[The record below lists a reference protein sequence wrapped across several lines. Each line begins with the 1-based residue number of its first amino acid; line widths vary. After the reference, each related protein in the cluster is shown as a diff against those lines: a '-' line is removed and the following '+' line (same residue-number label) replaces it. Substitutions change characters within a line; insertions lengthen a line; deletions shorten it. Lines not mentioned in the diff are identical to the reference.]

1 MKRPNFKTMA
11 ACLLLVCGMP
21 CPVSGQSVPGSY
33 DIAARSQSF
42 CPASRQASELFCKKP
57 EAMDY
62 STGRATIRIPVYT
75 IRTASFTLP
84 ISLSYTTGGIKAEQ
98 KNGPVALG
106 WTLEAEPVIS
116 REVRGLPDE
125 QSFLYDKSNLTR
137 LPDIY
142 KARIG
147 QGTCDVLE
155 DIFHMKLIDASADFV
170 LQQADSHQFIPRL
183 FHRPELK
190 VSLGESETKVNDSF
204 NNQLRVIDGTGNK
217 YLFGQDANARE
228 ETSLVNS
235 YSAQTAWKASE
246 ITSPDGGRISFSYY
260 TDLPDEVY
268 KGAYD
273 YYATEDNY
281 PDYHVPSPGTPPHPG
296 YWAGVNGQ
304 ENYYYMNGTT
314 IQPGGTPKPVFEK
327 WGGVGNR
334 SYFGAVA
341 TVKVRPIKGIAFS
354 GGTVSFSYSSTGNCL
369 EKILVKDTQGN
380 VVRSVTLM
388 QKKAGHGRILLEALK
403 IADGDGNTVETYK
416 MNYFGGDYDPATK
429 AVDYWGY
436 YNGKSGNTDFVPRQT
451 VSITNNRQTY
461 SFTIGGA
468 DKSGDLYSARIH
480 TLSDITYP
488 AGGKTVYAYGLSRIP
503 APDSASGYIDGGQ
516 LRITEITD
524 YPVAGHPV
532 KRVFKYYSGDNE
544 EGIGSTR
551 FPMCNLAYRQK
562 MKKYYVN
569 SNQIAPDVRPVDYTL
584 YTHSNSVT
592 QDQDVYFDKVM
603 EFVNP
608 QGSQPAPGSVPELSA
623 ERQVGES
630 TVHHFDNRAVW
641 PDSYYTN
648 PDNLHNIDEPVNN
661 RVLLQAE
668 KRTDIINHDRQAG
681 SVSSLPRHSF
691 HDISDLRRL
700 SLIEGATD
708 AMVASSSKLRE
719 LYQNSYSHRTGKGYT
734 VVDAEDGSQTVT
746 VYGNDTVLTRSVS
759 KIHENRYNLIRE
771 SKMDNSDGTYD
782 RVVYTY
788 PFDRSNTIDAAM
800 TASNELS
807 TPVEARYYSDG
818 NLLKTVRYRYEQGAV
833 NRGYSLSAVEES
845 VNAANTQFRDVETYS
860 RPLKCGRPCQVTSR
874 DGTIT
879 TYLWGYGG
887 KDIIAVAHN
896 LSLSVFE
903 TAGIQPETL
912 AASHDIGQPV
922 YDIIEQV
929 RKDNPQ
935 AQITAYRYRPL
946 VGVIQET
953 APNGMSTYY
962 EYDSL
967 GRLTTIKD
975 TNKTN
980 LSTIEYHEVN
990 P

>member
-1 MKRPNFKTMA
+1 MKRLNFKTMA

-190 VSLGESETKVNDSF
+190 VSLGGNETKVNDGF
-204 NNQLRVIDGTGNK
+204 NNQLRVIDEAGNK

-228 ETSLVNS
+228 TTNLVNY
-235 YSAQTAWKASE
+235 YSTQTAWKASE
-246 ITSPDGGRISFSYY
+246 ITSPDGDRIGFSYY
-260 TDLPDEVY
+260 TNLPDEVY

-281 PDYHVPSPGTPPHPG
+281 PEYHVPSAGTPPHPG
-296 YWAGVNGQ
+296 YWMGVSGK
-304 ENYYYMNGTT
+304 ENYFYMNGTT
-314 IQPGGTPKPVFEK
+314 TQPGEAPKPIFEK
-327 WGGVGNR
+327 WGSVGNR

-341 TVKVRPIKGIAFS
+341 TVKVRPIKSIAFS
-354 GGTVSFSYSSTGNCL
+354 GGTVSFSYSSTSNCL
-369 EKILVKDTQGN
+369 EKILVKDANGN
-380 VVRSVTLM
+380 VVRSVTLT
-388 QKKAGHGRILLEALK
+388 QKKAGHNRILLEAVK
-403 IADGDGNTVETYK
+403 IADGSGSTAETYTMK
-416 MNYFGGDYDPATK
+416 YVGGDYDPATK

-436 YNGKSGNTDFVPRQT
+436 YNGKSGNTDLVPRQT
-451 VSITNNRQTY
+451 VSIANNRQAY

-468 DKSGDLYSARIH
+468 DKSGDLYCAS
-480 TLSDITYP
+480 TYSLSNITYP
-488 AGGKTVYAYGLSRIP
+488 TGGKTVYTYDLSRIP
-503 APDSASGYIDGGQ
+503 DPDSASGYINGGQ

-524 YPVAGHPV
+524 YPVTGHAV
-532 KRVFKYYSGDNE
+532 KRVFKYYSGNNE

-562 MKKYYVN
+562 MTKYYVDG
-569 SNQIAPDVRPVDYTL
+569 NQAAPNVRSVDYTL

-592 QDQDVYFDKVM
+592 QDQDVYFDKVV

-608 QGSQPAPGSVPELSA
+608 QSLDFQSGPGTYVQ
-623 ERQVGES
+623 RYVGES
-630 TVHHFDNRAVW
+630 TVHHFDNRLVW
-641 PDSYYTN
+641 PDFYYTN
-648 PDNLHNIDEPVNN
+648 PDNMRSIDEPINN
-661 RVLLQAE
+661 GVLLQAE
-668 KRTDIINHDRQAG
+668 KRADIINHDRETG
-681 SVSSLPRHSF
+681 SVSSLPNYSF
-691 HDISDLRRL
+691 HTISDLRRL
-700 SLIEGATD
+700 SLIEGVTD

-734 VVDAEDGSQTVT
+734 VVDAKDGSQTT
-746 VYGNDTVLTRSVS
+746 TAYGNDTVLTRSIS
-759 KIHENRYNLIRE
+759 KIHESRYNLVRE
-771 SKMDNSDGTYD
+771 SKTSNSDGTYD

-788 PFDRSNTIDAAM
+788 PFDRSKSVDAAM
-800 TASNELS
+800 TAANELS
-807 TPVEARYYSDG
+807 TPVEARYYSG
-818 NLLKTVRYRYEQGAV
+818 NNLLKTVRYRYEQGTV

-845 VNAANTQFRDVETYS
+845 TNAANTQFRDVETYS